1 MYRGVVEGNRFD
13 QCTEGLGDESQLG
26 EGAEVV
32 DAGLCTNLGREL
44 VQHPVVSRR
53 KGTAK

>member
-1 MYRGVVEGNRFD
+1 VYRGVVEGNRFD